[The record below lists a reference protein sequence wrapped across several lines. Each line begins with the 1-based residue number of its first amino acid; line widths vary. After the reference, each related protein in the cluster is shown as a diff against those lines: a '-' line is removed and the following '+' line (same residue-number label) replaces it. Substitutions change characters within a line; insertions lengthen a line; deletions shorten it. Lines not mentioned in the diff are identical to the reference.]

1 MELTDQKIEKLRK
14 EMRQK
19 KLSAY
24 IVPSTDPHNSEDV
37 ADYWQARAWISG
49 FTGSAGTVVVT
60 MEEAGLWTDFRYFIQ
75 AEKQLSRS
83 KINLFKLGER
93 GVPDYPAWLA
103 KTLKPGDIVG
113 IDGNLFTIKQART
126 IESRFKKKGVI
137 LNTDFDLI
145 GTIWNDRPKFPGEK
159 IQLHNEK
166 YFGLSASEKLEEVRK
181 DLSSKGADSHLIT
194 SLDDIAWLFNI
205 RGRDLSYCPV
215 VIAYALITQDNAIL
229 FIDPK
234 KIDQKDMEHL
244 RTGGI
249 ATLDYDELEN
259 SLNHLNSKSTILLDI
274 DQVNHAILGKLP
286 DEVKVLAEKQPTI
299 DLKAIKHPDE
309 IEHYKN
315 CQKRDAVAMVRFRIW
330 LENEVPG
337 GAVTELLAGE
347 KIDSLRKEQDNFIDL
362 SFNSIV
368 GYGPHGAIVH
378 YASSPETDI
387 PIKEESFLLVD
398 SGGQYLD
405 GTTDITRTYCFAEL
419 SDEEKKDYTL
429 VLKGNIRLSQIR
441 FKAKTR
447 GYQLEVLAREA
458 IWSEGID
465 YGHGTGHGVGY
476 FLNVHEGP
484 QSISQK
490 AIDAPLEPGMLVTN
504 EPGIYRQGKHGIRL
518 ENIMLVVED
527 GTTEFGDFNRFEIT
541 TLVPFD
547 LKPVI
552 KETLTPGELEW
563 LNLYHARI
571 FSEISP
577 LLTDE
582 EKKWLYWNTRPL

>member
-1 MELTDQKIEKLRK
+1 MELTDQRIDKLRK
-14 EMRQK
+14 EMRQNGFC
-19 KLSAY
+19 AY
-24 IVPSTDPHNSEDV
+24 IIPSTDPHNSEYV

-49 FTGSAGTVVVT
+49 FTGSTGTVVVT
-60 MEEAGLWTDFRYFIQ
+60 LEEAGLWTDFRYFLQ
-75 AEKQLSRS
+75 ADKQLSQS
-83 KINLFKLGER
+83 KIKLFKLGEKE
-93 GVPDYPAWLA
+93 VLDYPAWLV
-103 KTLKPGDIVG
+103 KTLSPEDTVG
-113 IDGNLFTIKQART
+113 FDGKLFTIKQART
-126 IESRFKKKGVI
+126 LEKGLKKKGI
-137 LNTDFDLI
+137 NLDMDSDLLSK
-145 GTIWNDRPKFPGEK
+145 IWSDRPKFPGEK
-159 IQLHNEK
+159 IQVHDEK
-166 YFGLSASEKLEEVRK
+166 YFGLSASDKINEVRK
-181 DLSSKGADSHLIT
+181 ELALKRADSHLIT

-205 RGRDLSYCPV
+205 RGRDLSYSPV
-215 VIAYALITQDNAIL
+215 VIAYALLTQDSAIL

-234 KIDQKDMEHL
+234 KIDQKDVEHL
-244 RTGGI
+244 KAGGI
-249 ATLDYDELEN
+249 STLDYDKIDN
-259 SLNHLNSKSTILLDI
+259 SLKNLDSRSTILLDNG
-274 DQVNHAILGKLP
+274 QVNHAISGKLP
-286 DEVKVLAEKQPTI
+286 AEIKVLEEKQPTI
-299 DLKAIKHPDE
+299 DLKAVKHPIE

-368 GYGPHGAIVH
+368 GYGPNGAIVH

-387 PIKEESFLLVD
+387 PIKEESYLLVD

-405 GTTDITRTYCFAEL
+405 GTTDITRTYSFAEL
-419 SDEEKKDYTL
+419 SEEEKKDYTL
-429 VLKGNIRLSQIR
+429 VLKGNIRLSQVR

-484 QSISQK
+484 QSLSQK
-490 AIDAPLEPGMLVTN
+490 AVDAPLEPGMLITN
-504 EPGIYRQGKHGIRL
+504 EPGIYRRGKHGIRL

-527 GTTEFGDFNRFEIT
+527 GTTEFGDFNRFEIM

-552 KETLTPGELEW
+552 KEILTPGELEW
-563 LNLYHARI
+563 LNLYHAKV
-571 FSEISP
+571 FNEISP